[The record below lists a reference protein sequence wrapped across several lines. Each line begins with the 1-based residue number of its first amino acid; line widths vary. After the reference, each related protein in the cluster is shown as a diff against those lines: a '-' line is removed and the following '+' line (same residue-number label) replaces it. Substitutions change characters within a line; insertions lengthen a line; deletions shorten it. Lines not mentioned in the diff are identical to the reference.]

1 MDKKIAILT
10 DTNSGITPEQA
21 VRYGIYLVSMPVI
34 IDDETYFENESISQ
48 DEFFQRLREDACVS
62 TSQPAPGVLMDCW
75 EGLLERYDEII
86 YLPMSSG
93 LSGSCQTA
101 AMLAEEYDGS
111 VHVVDNHRIS
121 VTLRQSAL
129 EAKHLADQGKT
140 VQEIVAHLEQDGL
153 EASIYVAVNTL
164 EYLKK
169 SGRVTAA
176 GAAIGTILN
185 LKPVLQIQG
194 GKLDAYRKARGMRQA
209 MQVSSV
215 IPMEGFDPTQ
225 GVGLK
230 AQIST
235 LIAAMPEGN
244 LTMQAMK
251 RYFKTPLKKD
261 AEAVFPFSSTYKYCA
276 IVFSDDAYVLGAPEF
291 VLRSDYEKY
300 RPLIESYSADGFRTV
315 LFGRYEGVPDGQA
328 LTEPV
333 IPMGLILLT
342 NPIRRDAPETFR
354 YFAQQ
359 GVAIK
364 VISGDNPLTVSQ
376 IAAEAGIPGAENYV
390 DASTLETEE
399 ALRTGAE
406 QYTVFGRVTPEQKR
420 LLVRALQSAGHTVGM
435 TGDGVNDVLA
445 LKEADCSVAMASGC
459 DAAAQVSQLVL
470 LESDFASM
478 PSAVMEGR
486 RVVNNIERSASLFLV
501 KNIFSFLMAV
511 FSVCF
516 RITYP
521 LEPSQISLISM
532 FTIGIPGFFLA
543 LQPNGDIIHGR
554 FLSNVLIKALPAGL
568 TDFLVV
574 GALVVFGSVFGVNET
589 DISTACTMLL
599 AIVGFMI
606 LYHISKP
613 LNPLRW
619 CVWVGCIVGL
629 LVCSI
634 WLGDVFGIEHMS
646 MECVMLFVL
655 FAIVTEPTLR
665 YGTILV
671 EKIGGI
677 ITKRAKK

>member
-215 IPMEGFDPTQ
+215 TPM
-225 GVGLK
+225 
-230 AQIST
+230 
-235 LIAAMPEGN
+235 
-244 LTMQAMK
+244 
-251 RYFKTPLKKD
+251 
-261 AEAVFPFSSTYKYCA
+261 
-276 IVFSDDAYVLGAPEF
+276 
-291 VLRSDYEKY
+291 
-300 RPLIESYSADGFRTV
+300 
-315 LFGRYEGVPDGQA
+315 
-328 LTEPV
+328 
-333 IPMGLILLT
+333 
-342 NPIRRDAPETFR
+342 
-354 YFAQQ
+354 
-359 GVAIK
+359 
-364 VISGDNPLTVSQ
+364 
-376 IAAEAGIPGAENYV
+376 
-390 DASTLETEE
+390 
-399 ALRTGAE
+399 
-406 QYTVFGRVTPEQKR
+406 
-420 LLVRALQSAGHTVGM
+420 
-435 TGDGVNDVLA
+435 
-445 LKEADCSVAMASGC
+445 
-459 DAAAQVSQLVL
+459 
-470 LESDFASM
+470 
-478 PSAVMEGR
+478 
-486 RVVNNIERSASLFLV
+486 
-501 KNIFSFLMAV
+501 
-511 FSVCF
+511 
-516 RITYP
+516 
-521 LEPSQISLISM
+521 
-532 FTIGIPGFFLA
+532 
-543 LQPNGDIIHGR
+543 
-554 FLSNVLIKALPAGL
+554 
-568 TDFLVV
+568 
-574 GALVVFGSVFGVNET
+574 
-589 DISTACTMLL
+589 
-599 AIVGFMI
+599 
-606 LYHISKP
+606 
-613 LNPLRW
+613 
-619 CVWVGCIVGL
+619 
-629 LVCSI
+629 
-634 WLGDVFGIEHMS
+634 
-646 MECVMLFVL
+646 
-655 FAIVTEPTLR
+655 
-665 YGTILV
+665 
-671 EKIGGI
+671 
-677 ITKRAKK
+677 